1 MTIVSDNPL
10 AIREDCLA
18 EDAGR
23 VLEFLQ
29 ERGTFRFPTLNSGL
43 FSAAAGDGAEFDV
56 TGYRSVWVRDNVHIA
71 HAHLVW
77 GERDKAI
84 AAMVS
89 LMSYFA
95 KHRHRFTDAITG
107 RSDPNEPMHRPHIR
121 FDGERLEELNEKW
134 SHAQNDALGAFLWL
148 YSKLALAGHVKPSR
162 DEALVLA
169 DIAEYFRIVRYW
181 QDEDSGHW
189 EEVRKVAASSIGVAT
204 AGLIAYQDWLS
215 LPTGSNFSTS
225 KFVADAASVLQQT
238 PAMNH
243 TDAGS
248 VGHGDANLEVLNL
261 EIGAID
267 LVEDLCQ
274 QGLSQLRAI
283 LPWECRQDDP
293 AQRRRHDAALLF
305 LIYPY
310 CVVDGTLADE
320 IAGDVTSHL
329 MGDHGI
335 RRYLG
340 DSYWCADYKD
350 KLAADQR
357 TADFSDNLAERDRLL
372 EPGLEAQWCL
382 FDPILSIHYG
392 LRRERTGE
400 SEDRRRQVHHLNR
413 SLGQLTSA
421 GSRFGAYRCPESYF
435 REQGRY
441 VPNDICP
448 LLWTQANLKLA
459 LWFASGRPVLPGT
472 NGTNAT

>member
-1 MTIVSDNPL
+1 MTAVSDNSL
-10 AIREDCLA
+10 AIREDFLA
-18 EDAGR
+18 EDARR
-23 VLEFLQ
+23 VLAFLE
-29 ERGTFRFPTLNSGL
+29 ERGTFRFPTLNTGL
-43 FSAAAGDGAEFDV
+43 FSAAAVEGAEFDV

-71 HAHLVW
+71 HAHWVW
-77 GERDKAI
+77 GETDKAA
-84 AAMVS
+84 AAMAS
-89 LMSYFA
+89 LMSFFV
-95 KHRHRFTDAITG
+95 KHRHRFTDAIAG
-107 RSDPNEPMHRPHIR
+107 RSDPSEPMHRPHIR

-148 YSKLALAGHVKPSR
+148 YSKLAIAGQVRPSR

-169 DIAEYFRIVRYW
+169 DLVEFFHVVRFW

-189 EEVRKVAASSIGVAT
+189 EEVRKVAASSIGAAT
-204 AGLIAYQDWLS
+204 AGLLNYRDCLS
-215 LPTGSNFSTS
+215 SSAGAFGPTGSLEL
-225 KFVADAASVLQQT
+225 AS
-238 PAMNH
+238 
-243 TDAGS
+243 
-248 VGHGDANLEVLNL
+248 E
-261 EIGAID
+261 
-267 LVEDLCQ
+267 LCQ
-274 QGLSQLRAI
+274 RGLSQLEAI

-310 CVVDGTLADE
+310 RVVEGTLADE
-320 IAGDVTSHL
+320 IASDVTSHL
-329 MGDHGI
+329 MGEHGI

-340 DSYWCADYKD
+340 DSYWCADYKA

-392 LRRERTGE
+392 LRHARTGE
-400 SEDRRRQVHHLNR
+400 VVDRQRQTHHLNR
-413 SLGQLTSA
+413 SLNQLTRA
-421 GSRFGAYRCPESYF
+421 NSRFGAYRCPESYF
-435 REQGRY
+435 CERGRY

-459 LWFASGRPVLPGT
+459 LWFASGQSITTG
-472 NGTNAT
+472 